1 MRIPRRTSLFAVLP
15 ALITVPALAQER
27 PSFLEEIVVT
37 AQKREQAVLD
47 VPITLT
53 AYSGDFLDSIG
64 VEEFERLSYYVPGL
78 IVQEQSPNNPGFVI
92 RGITSDSGSAQ
103 IAPRVSIFQDGVDI
117 SRSRGSIVELYDLER
132 VEVLKGPQATLFG
145 TAAAIGAI
153 SLISARPT
161 EDFQASASVG
171 MGNFS
176 ERRTRGFVSGP
187 VAGSDRVRARLSWLY
202 RERDGF
208 IENIDGAPQSQ
219 NPNPD
224 GQAPNLNGKDTFALR
239 AYLTADLTEQLALD
253 LIWNY
258 QRDQPPGTAFKSGR
272 FAPTGGDVSPFSF
285 AELGPFG
292 SRRNDALGGK
302 LGLDRTV
309 TSFTG
314 RLTWD
319 LNEAWQLTSISNY
332 REFDSL
338 EVFDADGTAA
348 LWLEFAEDAKG
359 DQWSQEIRFNYDAGG
374 DVTGFFGMT
383 YFAED
388 GRQRVP
394 FITDEGVFA
403 ACLGFVPGVPCFNP
417 DGSVNSI
424 LPVQVLHVDEFTN
437 TGETSALS
445 AYADASWQFHPRW
458 RATVGGRYVRERK
471 RSGFTSAGTPSLIAP
486 GNQPLLSLF
495 GLGNTGGVLVE
506 SERETFSDF
515 SPRFVLDFLA
525 SEDLRLFA
533 SVSKGRRSEVI
544 NTGGIPGPVPS
555 TVAIVD
561 ILPAE
566 EIWSYEIGL
575 KAELFDRRLQFDAGV
590 FHQDYENF
598 QTSVFDDAGQLV
610 SVNAGTA
617 TNRGVEAA
625 LRAIITPNLDMF
637 ANVGYIDAKFDDTD
651 KNGNPALFA
660 GNRFRLQPEWSTAAG
675 VRWNQPLAGAMEV
688 FGSLTWSYRSSVF
701 FEEDNAPVAGVDISE
716 DAVHL
721 VDVRLGLTGGA
732 GQQGTW
738 TVTGYASN
746 LLDKNY
752 LIDAGNTGAAFG
764 TPTLIAGAPRFY
776 GVELKFEF

>member
-1 MRIPRRTSLFAVLP
+1 MRSLCRTSLFALLPGVFALP
-15 ALITVPALAQER
+15 AMAQDR
-27 PSFLEEIVVT
+27 PGFFEEIVVT

-47 VPITLT
+47 VPITLS

-103 IAPRVSIFQDGVDI
+103 IAPRVSIFQDGIDI
-117 SRSRGSIVELYDLER
+117 SRSRGSIIELYDLER

-153 SLISARPT
+153 SLISAPPT
-161 EDFQASASVG
+161 DSFEASASVG
-171 MGNFS
+171 VGNYD
-176 ERRTRGFVSGP
+176 ERRSRGYISGP
-187 VAGSDRVRARLSWLY
+187 LGSDRVRGRLSWLY
-202 RERDGF
+202 RQRDGF
-208 IENIDGAPQSQ
+208 IENIDGAPESQ

-224 GQAPNLNGKDTFALR
+224 GQAPNLNGKDTLALR
-239 AYLTADLTEQLALD
+239 AYLSADLTDQLMLD

-258 QRDQPPGTAFKSGR
+258 QRDQPPGTAFKSGV
-272 FAPTGGDVSPFSF
+272 FTPTGGDLSPFSF

-309 TSFTG
+309 KSYTA

-319 LNEAWQLTSISNY
+319 VSEAWQVTSISNY

-348 LWLEFAEDAKG
+348 LWLEFAEDASG
-359 DQWSQEIRFNYDAGG
+359 DQWSQEVRFNYDAGG
-374 DVTGFFGMT
+374 DVTGFFGAT
-383 YFAED
+383 WFNED
-388 GRQRVP
+388 GQQRVP

-403 ACLGFVPGVPCFNP
+403 ACLGFAPGLPCFAP

-424 LPVQVLHVDEFTN
+424 LPAQVLHVDEFAN

-445 AYADASWQFHPRW
+445 AYADASWQFTPRW

-506 SERETFSDF
+506 SERETFTDF

-525 SEDLRLFA
+525 TDEMRLFA

-544 NTGGIPGPVPS
+544 NVGGVPGPAPS

-566 EIWSYEIGL
+566 KIWSYELGM
-575 KAELFDRRLQFDAGV
+575 KTELLERRLQFDAGV
-590 FHQDYENF
+590 FYQDYENF
-598 QTSVFDDAGQLV
+598 QTSVFDNAGQLV

-625 LRAIITPNLDMF
+625 MRAIITPNLDVF

-651 KNGNPALFA
+651 KDGNPALFA

-675 VRWNQPLAGAMEV
+675 VRWNQPIASGMEW
-688 FGSLTWSYRSSVF
+688 FGSLAWSYRSSVF
-701 FEEDNAPVAGVDISE
+701 FEEDNAPVAGVDIRE
-716 DAVHL
+716 DSVHL
-721 VDVRLGLTGGA
+721 VDLRVGLTGAA
-732 GQQGTW
+732 GQLGAW

-746 LLDKNY
+746 LLNKNY

-776 GVELKFEF
+776 GLELKFDL

>member
-1 MRIPRRTSLFAVLP
+1 MRNLRCTSLFALLP
-15 ALITVPALAQER
+15 GLIAIPAFAQER
-27 PSFLEEIVVT
+27 LSFLEEIVVT

-53 AYSGDFLDSIG
+53 AYSGDFLEGIG
-64 VEEFERLSYYVPGL
+64 VEDFERLSYYVPGL

-103 IAPRVSIFQDGVDI
+103 IAPRVSIFQDGIDI
-117 SRSRGSIVELYDLER
+117 SRSRGSIVELFDLER

-153 SLISARPT
+153 SLISAPPT
-161 EDFQASASVG
+161 ELFEASASVG
-171 MGNFS
+171 MGNYS

-187 VAGSDRVRARLSWLY
+187 LVGSDRVRGRISWLY

-208 IENIDGAPQSQ
+208 IENIDGAPGSQ

-224 GQAPNLNGKDTFALR
+224 GQAPNLNGKDTLALR
-239 AYLTADLTEQLALD
+239 AYVSADLTERLMLD

-258 QRDQPPGTAFKSGR
+258 QRDTPPGTAFKSGR

-302 LGLDRTV
+302 LGLDRSV

-319 LNEAWQLTSISNY
+319 LNEAWQITSISNY

-348 LWLEFAEDAKG
+348 LWLEFAEDATG
-359 DQWSQEIRFNYDAGG
+359 DQWSQEVRFNYDAG
-374 DVTGFFGMT
+374 DDLTGFFGLT
-383 YFAED
+383 YFNED
-388 GRQRVP
+388 GQQRVP

-403 ACLGFVPGVPCFNP
+403 ACLGFVPGVPCFNA

-424 LPVQVLHVDEFTN
+424 LPVEVLHIDEFAN
-437 TGETSALS
+437 TGETAALS

-471 RSGFTSAGTPSLIAP
+471 RSGFGSAGVPSFIAP
-486 GNQPLLSLF
+486 GNAPLLSLF
-495 GLGNTGGVLVE
+495 GLGNTGGALVE
-506 SERETFSDF
+506 SEKQTFTDF

-525 SEDLRLFA
+525 TDEVRLFA
-533 SVSKGRRSEVI
+533 SVAKGRRSEVI
-544 NTGGIPGPVPS
+544 NVGGVPGVAPS
-555 TVAIVD
+555 LVAVVEV
-561 ILPAE
+561 LPAE
-566 EIWSYEIGL
+566 EIWSYEIGA
-575 KAELFDRRLQFDAGV
+575 KAELLDRRLQLDIGV

-625 LRAIITPNLDMF
+625 MRAMLTDNLDVF
-637 ANVGYIDAKFDDTD
+637 ANIGYIDAKFDDTD
-651 KNGNPALFA
+651 KDGNPALFG
-660 GNRFRLQPEWSTAAG
+660 GNRFRLQPEWSASAG
-675 VRWNQPLAGAMEV
+675 TRFDQPLGNGMGL
-688 FGSLTWSYRSSVF
+688 FGSVTWSYRSSVF
-701 FEEDNAPVAGVDISE
+701 FEEENAPVAGVDISE

-721 VDVRLGLTGGA
+721 VDLRLGLSGTTN
-732 GQQGTW
+732 QGTW

-746 LLDKNY
+746 LLNKQY

-776 GVELKFEF
+776 GVELKFDL

>member
-1 MRIPRRTSLFAVLP
+1 MMSILRRTSLLAVLP
-15 ALITVPALAQER
+15 GLIALPVFAQER
-27 PSFLEEIVVT
+27 PIVLEEIVVT

-53 AYSGDFLDSIG
+53 AYSGDFLESIG

-78 IVQEQSPNNPGFVI
+78 IVQQQSPNNPGFVI

-117 SRSRGSIVELYDLER
+117 SRSRGSIVELFDLER

-161 EDFQASASVG
+161 DEFEASASVG
-171 MGNFS
+171 MGNYN

-187 VAGSDRVRARLSWLY
+187 LAESDRVRGRLSWLY

-208 IENIDGAPQSQ
+208 IENIDGAAGSQ

-224 GQAPNLNGKDTFALR
+224 GQAEDLNGKDTLALR
-239 AYLTADLTEQLALD
+239 AYVSADLTDQLMLD

-258 QRDQPPGTAFKSGR
+258 QHDTPPGTAFKSGR
-272 FAPTGGDVSPFSF
+272 FAPTAGDVSPFSF

-309 TSFTG
+309 SSFTG

-319 LNEAWQLTSISNY
+319 MNEAWQLTSISNY
-332 REFDSL
+332 REFDSV
-338 EVFDADGTAA
+338 EVFDADGTSA
-348 LWLEFAEDAKG
+348 LWLEFAEDATG
-359 DQWSQEIRFNYDAGG
+359 EQYSQELRFNYDAGA
-374 DVTGFFGMT
+374 DLTGFFGLT
-383 YFAED
+383 YFGEE
-388 GRQRVP
+388 GQQRVP
-394 FITDEGVFA
+394 FVTDEGVFA
-403 ACLGFVPGVPCFNP
+403 ACLGFVPGVPCFNA
-417 DGSVNSI
+417 DGSANSI
-424 LPVQVLHVDEFTN
+424 LPVEVLHADEFAN
-437 TGETSALS
+437 TGETDALS
-445 AYADASWQFHPRW
+445 AYVDASWQFHPRW

-471 RSGFTSAGTPSLIAP
+471 RSGFSSAGTPSLIAP
-486 GNQPLLSLF
+486 GNSPLLSLF

-506 SERETFSDF
+506 SDKETFTDF
-515 SPRFVLDFLA
+515 SPRFVLDVLA
-525 SEDLRLFA
+525 TDEIRLFA

-544 NTGGIPGPVPS
+544 NVEGVPGPVP
-555 TVAIVD
+555 TQTALVE

-566 EIWSYEIGL
+566 EIWSYELGA
-575 KAELFDRRLQFDAGV
+575 KAELFDSRLELDLGV

-625 LRAIITPNLDMF
+625 MRAIVSENLDVF
-637 ANVGYIDAKFDDTD
+637 ANFGYIDAKFDDTD
-651 KNGNPALFA
+651 QDGNPALFG
-660 GNRFRLQPEWSTAAG
+660 GNRFRLQPEWSASAG
-675 VRWNQPLAGAMEV
+675 TRFDRPIGDGMGL

-701 FEEDNAPVAGVDISE
+701 FEEANAPVAGVEIGE

-721 VDVRLGLTGGA
+721 LDLRLGLSGSA
-732 GQQGTW
+732 AQGTW
-738 TVTGYASN
+738 TITGYASN
-746 LLDKNY
+746 LLNKDY
-752 LIDAGNTGAAFG
+752 LIDAGNTGASFG

-776 GVELKFEF
+776 GVELKFDF